1 MLSREEINLSV
12 WDKEIGLHHFMDPAL
27 EESTMV
33 IGYLGTHADGAF
45 SDHVY
50 AYVGFDEE
58 SLFLGQINWPVDVH
72 LREFMIEQRDS
83 EVEFIKED
91 VGAFDHLKK

>member
-1 MLSREEINLSV
+1 MN
-12 WDKEIGLHHFMDPAL
+12 PAL

-33 IGYLGTHADGAF
+33 IGYLSVCDDAF

-58 SLFLGQINWPVDVH
+58 SLFLGQIN
-72 LREFMIEQRDS
+72 
-83 EVEFIKED
+83 
-91 VGAFDHLKK
+91 